1 MRNVHNDLLNFVSNL
16 EVSKKKKKSI
26 KKTIFPIHRVKKRS
40 DRTINRRIIECKN
53 NASETSDSILLCQ
66 S

>member
-26 KKTIFPIHRVKKRS
+26 KK
-40 DRTINRRIIECKN
+40 N
-53 NASETSDSILLCQ
+53 NIPNTQSEKEI
-66 S
+66 